1 MYLSKLLFSKKFYLK
16 KLIHR
21 IFQKQTFLLKLWL
34 LNPSGEETTN
44 SVKGVK
50 GNVCVLTFEIFSS
63 CEILCEC
70 FKILRRKNQQQEV
83 RISLA
88 QRLCE
93 RLRALV

>member
-1 MYLSKLLFSKKFYLK
+1 MHVPFQTFVFKKILL

-34 LNPSGEETTN
+34 LTPSGEERTN

-70 FKILRRKNQQQEV
+70 FKILRRKN
-83 RISLA
+83 
-88 QRLCE
+88 
-93 RLRALV
+93 